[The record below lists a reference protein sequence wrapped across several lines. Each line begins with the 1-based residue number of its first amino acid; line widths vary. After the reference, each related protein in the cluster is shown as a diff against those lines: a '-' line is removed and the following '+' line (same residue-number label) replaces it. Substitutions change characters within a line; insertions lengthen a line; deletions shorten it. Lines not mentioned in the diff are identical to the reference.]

1 MVEDKSLAHIS
12 VDLLPDGRVRIFS
25 TCMGRPDASY
35 APLADARLAHEVGRL
50 LAELRARLSEVSPK

>member
-12 VDLLPDGRVRIFS
+12 VDLLPDGRVRILS

-35 APLADARLAHEVGRL
+35 APLPDGRLPHEMERL
-50 LAELRARLSEVSPK
+50 LAELRGRLAGVSPK